1 MILVFHTYMATR
13 PADALTVVIPVGL
26 HPHLW
31 NLKTHKKW
39 KTRFIY
45 LQIRVKPIDAQ
56 IYLRV
61 ILDLITFS
69 FIFDLF

>member
-1 MILVFHTYMATR
+1 MILVFHTRMIAR
-13 PADALTVVIPVGL
+13 PVDALKVVVTVGL
-26 HPHLW
+26 HPYLW